1 MAVEVAVPHP
11 DSQARP
17 LALQRAAAAVPA
29 WIWLAGIVVASFGGR
44 LIASAGRVV
53 PFYFPDEYIY
63 PSLARGFAEH
73 GRPVIRGAGAHFPA
87 LLEPLVTAPI
97 WLVTK
102 NPETA
107 WRLTQDLHALLVS
120 LAAIPAYLIAR
131 KVGLSPVL
139 ALCVGALAVALPDTV
154 YASSM
159 LADPLAYPLVLAAL
173 CAGLHVIVDSSPRA
187 QLAFVSFSALAI
199 FTRIQYAAVPV
210 AVLLGALAADRFSL
224 PRTIGRVWPSLLLL
238 GGPPALAFAVLGTH
252 RVLGPYS
259 HARHVFAP
267 FAILHWFGRDAMLL
281 AYSSGWVIVP
291 GALVGLAFA
300 LVRPRTRTEIGF
312 AAMLLVLAVALL
324 VEAAEI
330 ANTDS
335 QRFQERYLFVLVPLL
350 AVAFGLYVQRGMP
363 RRLPVVL
370 ISAALLLLAARI
382 PLSGYAAAHG
392 LDDSPTL
399 WAVLRVEGALET
411 GNGALVV
418 ALIAGVLS
426 GLASLMGWRRRGG
439 VLALAVAIA
448 ACCALSAGAVSFDTK
463 ISNGVRRTLPGDMR
477 WIDDAHLG
485 SVDLIDTPGARPGQT
500 LHALFW
506 NLTAKRVLLLGS
518 PAVDSFSNPR
528 LQVAPDGR
536 MFVAGKPLARAF
548 AVQTYGSTVQLT
560 GALPVRHEF
569 IWDLYRPAGTPRLQ
583 LLAGGRYVDGWLAY
597 SGVFKVWTR
606 TGGTLDLRLSL
617 PQTARVTRL
626 ELGARTLIVHP
637 GQHLSLSLPVP
648 AHPWKLRYS
657 VTRPLYLTDR
667 ALSVI
672 ANDVRFVPLH

>member
-1 MAVEVAVPHP
+1 VAVEVAVPRP
-11 DSQARP
+11 DARARP
-17 LALQRAAAAVPA
+17 LAVLRAAAAVPA
-29 WIWLAGIVVASFGGR
+29 WIWLTGIVVASFAGR
-44 LIASAGRVV
+44 LVASAGRVV

-73 GRPVIRGAGAHFPA
+73 GRPIIRGAAAHFPA
-87 LLEPLVTAPI
+87 LLEPIVTAPI

-107 WRLTQDLHALLVS
+107 WRLTQGLHALLVS
-120 LAAIPAYLIAR
+120 LAAVPAYLIAR

-139 ALCVGALAVALPDTV
+139 ALAVGALAVAIPDTV

-173 CAGLHVIVDSSPRA
+173 CAGLQIIVDGSPRA
-187 QLAFVSFSALAI
+187 QLAFVVFSALAV

-210 AVLLGALAADRFSL
+210 AVLLGALAADRFSVT
-224 PRTIGRVWPSLLLL
+224 RTIGRVWPSLLLL
-238 GGPPALAFAVLGTH
+238 GGSPALAFAVLGSH

-267 FAILHWFGRDAMLL
+267 LSVLHWFARDAMLL

-291 GALVGLAFA
+291 GALVGLAYA
-300 LVRPRTRTEIGF
+300 LVRPRTRAEIGF
-312 AAMLLVLAVALL
+312 GVTLLVLALALL
-324 VEAAEI
+324 VEAAQI

-335 QRFQERYLFVLVPLL
+335 QRFQERYVFVLFPLL
-350 AVAFGLYVQRGMP
+350 AVAFGLYVQRGLP

-418 ALIAGVLS
+418 ALVAGLLS
-426 GLASLMGWRRRGG
+426 GLATLVGWRRRGG

-463 ISNGVRRTLPGDMR
+463 ISDGVRHTLPSDMR
-477 WIDDAHLG
+477 WIDSAQLG
-485 SVDLIDTPGARPGQT
+485 AVDLIDPPGARPGQT

-506 NLTAKRVLLLGS
+506 NLSAKRVLLLGS

-528 LQVAPDGR
+528 LLVAPDGR
-536 MFVAGKPLARAF
+536 MSAAGKPLDRAF
-548 AVQTYGSTVQLT
+548 AVQTYGSTLQFSGVKR
-560 GALPVRHEF
+560 VRHEL
-569 IWDLYRPAGTPRLQ
+569 IWDLFRPAGIPRLQ
-583 LLAGGRYVDGWLAY
+583 MLAAGRYIDGWLTY
-597 SGVFKVWTR
+597 SGAFKVWTR
-606 TGGTLDLRLSL
+606 TGGTLELTLSL
-617 PQTARVTRL
+617 PRTARVAHFK
-626 ELGARTLIVHP
+626 LGARTLLVHP
-637 GQHLSLSLPVP
+637 GQHLSLSLTVP
-648 AHPWKLRYS
+648 AHPWKLHYS
-657 VTRPLYLTDR
+657 VARPAYLTDR
-667 ALSVI
+667 AVSVV
-672 ANDVRFVPLH
+672 ANDVRFVPRR

>member
-1 MAVEVAVPHP
+1 VAFEVAVPRP

-17 LALQRAAAAVPA
+17 LAVQRVAAAVPA
-29 WIWLAGIVVASFGGR
+29 WIWLAGIVVASFAGR
-44 LIASAGRVV
+44 LITSAGRVV

-97 WLVTK
+97 WLLTK

-107 WRLTQDLHALLVS
+107 WRLTQGLHALFVS

-131 KVGLSPVL
+131 KVGLFPVL
-139 ALCVGALAVALPDTV
+139 ALGVGTLAVALPDTV

-173 CAGLHVIVDSSPRA
+173 CAGLHVIVDASPRA
-187 QLAFVSFSALAI
+187 QLAFVGFSALAV
-199 FTRIQYAAVPV
+199 FARIQYAPVPV

-224 PRTIGRVWPSLLLL
+224 PRTIGRFWPSLLLL

-267 FAILHWFGRDAMLL
+267 LAVLHWVARDAMLL
-281 AYSSGWVIVP
+281 AYSSGWVIIP
-291 GALVGLAFA
+291 GALVGLAYA
-300 LVRPRTRTEIGF
+300 LVRPRTRVEIGF
-312 AAMLLVLAVALL
+312 GVTLLVLAVALL
-324 VEAAEI
+324 LEAAQI

-335 QRFQERYLFVLVPLL
+335 QRFQERYVFVLVPLL
-350 AVAFGLYVQRGMP
+350 AVAFGIYVQRGLP
-363 RRLPVVL
+363 RRLPVL
-370 ISAALLLLAARI
+370 LLSAALLLLAARI

-399 WAVLRVEGALET
+399 WAVLRMEGALAV
-411 GNGALVV
+411 GNAALLV
-418 ALIAGVLS
+418 ALLAGALS
-426 GLASLMGWRRRGG
+426 GLATLVGWRRRGG

-463 ISNGVRRTLPGDMR
+463 ISDGVRHTLPSDMR
-477 WIDDAHLG
+477 WLDDAKLG
-485 SVDLIDTPGARPGQT
+485 AVDLIDPPGARPGQT

-506 NLTAKRVLLLGS
+506 NLSAKRVLLLGS
-518 PAVDSFSNPR
+518 PTVDSFSNPR

-536 MFVAGKPLARAF
+536 MFAAGKRLDRAF
-548 AVQTYGSTVQLT
+548 AVQTYGSTLQFSGVQR
-560 GALPVRHEF
+560 VRHEF
-569 IWDLYRPAGTPRLQ
+569 IWDLFRPAGTPRLQ

-606 TGGTLDLRLSL
+606 TGGTLHLELSL
-617 PQTARVTRL
+617 PNKARVTHFK
-626 ELGARTLIVHP
+626 LGARTVILHP
-637 GQHLSLSLPVP
+637 GQHRALSLPVP
-648 AHPWKLRYS
+648 AHPWILRYS
-657 VTRPLYLTDR
+657 VARPAYLTDR
-667 ALSVI
+667 AVSVI
-672 ANDVRFVPLH
+672 ANSVRFVPRR